1 MRQRVRV
8 RVCLRA
14 RTCARVCTLVRARV
28 QLCKS
33 YCAVLLAM
41 FVVQFGNKL
50 ILSVPLAIVAPTTL
64 AVLSAPHK
72 CAPARSCAAECRG
85 RGAPRRAGSVE
96 PTSW

>member
-1 MRQRVRV
+1 M
-8 RVCLRA
+8 LA
-14 RTCARVCTLVRARV
+14 RARV

-72 CAPARSCAAECRG
+72 CAPARSGAARVSWAR
-85 RGAPRRAGSVE
+85 RGAARRAGSVE
-96 PTSW
+96 PTSR